1 MADGFESDGDYRF
14 EDHVVSLR
22 IREAALEWALEAQEA
37 ELAARARR
45 IEQLEARLAAQQEP
59 RIRTIDEA
67 TVELEAR
74 ELLIRELEQ
83 ATNKALRS
91 LEAAYAVS
99 GDGDTTAQHACDL
112 LNAPDAQ
119 SAAQAHM
126 ILAEAVLGMSDR
138 PFVQGMFKE
147 AQRDC
152 RDVLVLRCRCRARP
166 GDRRAFLEAAK
177 DAFGVQQLGTELRAV
192 LLLAYHKLAK
202 KSQTVARRFHEPHL
216 HVGLRYVLIAKNV
229 RSRLDRLDAREDE
242 L

>member
-1 MADGFESDGDYRF
+1 MLC
-14 EDHVVSLR
+14 LR
-22 IREAALEWALEAQEA
+22 IE
-37 ELAARARR
+37 
-45 IEQLEARLAAQQEP
+45 
-59 RIRTIDEA
+59 
-67 TVELEAR
+67 V
-74 ELLIRELEQ
+74 
-83 ATNKALRS
+83 
-91 LEAAYAVS
+91 
-99 GDGDTTAQHACDL
+99 
-112 LNAPDAQ
+112 
-119 SAAQAHM
+119 AQAHM
-126 ILAEAVLGMSDR
+126 ILAEAVLGMSER

-177 DAFGVQQLGTELRAV
+177 DAFGVQKMGTELRAV

>member
-1 MADGFESDGDYRF
+1 MADGFESDDDHRF
-14 EDHVVSLR
+14 ENHVVRLR
-22 IREAALEWALEAQEA
+22 IREAALEEELEAQNA

-45 IEQLEARLAAQQEP
+45 IQLLEARLAAWQERP
-59 RIRTIDEA
+59 IRTIEEA

-74 ELLIRELEQ
+74 ELLIRELEE
-83 ATNKALRS
+83 ATNKAFRS

-126 ILAEAVLGMSDR
+126 ILAEAVLGMSER

-177 DAFGVQQLGTELRAV
+177 DAFGVQQLGTELKAV
-192 LLLAYHKLAK
+192 MLLAYHKLAK
-202 KSQTVARRFHEPHL
+202 KSQAVDTFLSNNQRATAARGGRPRPRRGPR
-216 HVGLRYVLIAKNV
+216 GLRPNTG
-229 RSRLDRLDAREDE
+229 
-242 L
+242 